1 MTKRPELVVVGGGL
15 AGLLLAAHA
24 GERFGGLLN
33 ITVIERALPKAPEA
47 SLDTRA
53 TALSR
58 GSKELLESW
67 GFWGEVSASAKAIE
81 NIHVSRKSRFGSALL
96 QDEPTQNEPMGWVVE
111 NALLQAA
118 LLERCDAAGLDVIE
132 GHEVVN
138 FMTTSDRPVLTLDD
152 QRELVAALVIIA
164 DGAES
169 SLRNKLGIGAKRHA
183 PSQFA
188 IAFNCETNGNNNG
201 IAYERFTD
209 EGPLA
214 FLPLPSSVD
223 KTLRYNV
230 IWCAHRETQSR
241 LLALDDHD
249 FIDELQAMVGWRVG
263 RVAKIGRRTGWPLSV
278 VVSRELVRS
287 RCLLLG
293 NSAHS
298 VHPVAGQGFNLSVRD
313 VHRLITLLDAEL
325 LTDNPFDS
333 LARLSDFERASVSDH
348 EQTIAATTLL
358 SGLFDTPQPV
368 IDSMSSVVLSAM
380 DILVPLRRGVANFG
394 MGRRR

>member
-1 MTKRPELVVVGGGL
+1 MAKCPELIVVGGGL
-15 AGLLLAAHA
+15 AGLMLAAHA
-24 GERFGGLLN
+24 GERFADLLN

-67 GFWGEVSASAKAIE
+67 GFWAEVSASAKAIE

-96 QDEPTQNEPMGWVVE
+96 QDDATQNEPMGWVVE
-111 NALLQAA
+111 NALLQSA
-118 LLERCDAAGLDVIE
+118 LLARCEAVAVDVIE
-132 GHEVVN
+132 GHEVVD
-138 FMTTSDRPVLTLDD
+138 FTVTSDRPVLTLDD
-152 QRELVAALVIIA
+152 ERQLVADLVIIS

-169 SLRNKLGIGAKRHA
+169 SLRNQLGIGVKRHA

-188 IAFNCETNGNNNG
+188 IAFNCETDGADTG
-201 IAYERFTD
+201 IAYERFTN

-214 FLPLPSSVD
+214 FLPLPGSGD
-223 KTLRYNV
+223 NKLRYNV
-230 IWCAHRETQSR
+230 IWCAHQATQAR
-241 LLALDDHD
+241 LLALDDQD
-249 FIDELQAMVGWRVG
+249 FIDELQAMVGWRAG
-263 RVAKIGRRTGWPLSV
+263 RIRKIGRRAGWPLSV

-293 NSAHS
+293 NSAHT

-313 VHRLITLLDAEL
+313 VDRLLALLDAEL
-325 LTDNPFDS
+325 QTQSPFDS
-333 LARLSDFERASVSDH
+333 VGRLSDFERASLSDH

-358 SGLFDTPQPV
+358 SGLFDMPQPL
-368 IDSMSSVVLSAM
+368 IDSLSSVALSAM
-380 DILVPLRRGVANFG
+380 DILPPIRRGIADFG
-394 MGRRR
+394 MGRR

>member
-1 MTKRPELVVVGGGL
+1 MAKCPELIIVGGGL

-24 GERFGGLLN
+24 GERFDDLLN
-33 ITVIERALPKAPEA
+33 VTLIERALPKVPEA

-67 GFWGEVSASAKAIE
+67 GFWAEVSASAKAIE
-81 NIHVSRKSRFGSALL
+81 NIHVSRKSRFGSAVL
-96 QDEPTQNEPMGWVVE
+96 QDEATRNEPMGWVVE

-118 LLERCDAAGLDVIE
+118 LLARCEAVSVDVIE
-132 GHEVVN
+132 GCEVVG
-138 FMTTSDRPVLTLDD
+138 FTSISDRPVLTLDD
-152 QRELVAALVIIA
+152 ERQLVADLVIIS

-169 SLRNKLGIGAKRHA
+169 SLRDQLGIGAKRHS

-188 IAFNCETNGNNNG
+188 IVFNCETDGADTG
-201 IAYERFTD
+201 MAFERFTD

-214 FLPLPSSVD
+214 FLPLPGSGD
-223 KTLRYNV
+223 NKLRYNV

-241 LLALDDHD
+241 LLALDDQD
-249 FIDELQAMVGWRVG
+249 FIDEVQAMVGWRAG
-263 RVAKIGRRTGWPLSV
+263 RVTKIGRRTGWPLSV

-293 NSAHS
+293 NSAHT

-313 VHRLITLLDAEL
+313 VDRLITLLDSEL
-325 LTDNPFDS
+325 QTQSPFDS
-333 LARLSDFERASVSDH
+333 VARLSDFERASLSDH
-348 EQTIAATTLL
+348 GQTIAATTLL
-358 SGLFDTPQPV
+358 SAVFDKPKPL
-368 IDSMSSVVLSAM
+368 IDSMSSVALFAV
-380 DILVPLRRGVANFG
+380 DILAPIRRRVADFG
-394 MGRRR
+394 MGRR

>member
-1 MTKRPELVVVGGGL
+1 MAKCPELIVVGGGL

-24 GERFGGLLN
+24 GERFGDLLK

-67 GFWGEVSASAKAIE
+67 GFWAEVSTSAKAIE

-96 QDEPTQNEPMGWVVE
+96 QDDATQNEPMGWVVE

-118 LLERCDAAGLDVIE
+118 LLARCEAVAVDVIE
-132 GHEVVN
+132 GLEVVE
-138 FMTTSDRPVLTLDD
+138 FTTTSERPVLTLDD
-152 QRELVAALVIIA
+152 ERQLVADLVIIS

-169 SLRNKLGIGAKRHA
+169 SLRNQLGISAKRHL

-188 IAFNCETNGNNNG
+188 IAFNCETDGADTG
-201 IAYERFTD
+201 IAYERFTN

-214 FLPLPSSVD
+214 FLPLPGSGD
-223 KTLRYNV
+223 NKLRYNV
-230 IWCAHRETQSR
+230 IWCAHQATQSR
-241 LLALDDHD
+241 LLALDDQD
-249 FIDELQAMVGWRVG
+249 FIDELQVMVGWRAG
-263 RVAKIGRRTGWPLSV
+263 RITKIGRRAGWPLSV

-293 NSAHS
+293 NSAHT

-313 VHRLITLLDAEL
+313 VDRLITLLGAEL
-325 LTDNPFDS
+325 QTESPFDS
-333 LARLSDFERASVSDH
+333 VARLSDFERASLSDH

-358 SGLFDTPQPV
+358 SGLFDMPQPL
-368 IDSMSSVVLSAM
+368 IDSMSSVALSAM
-380 DILVPLRRGVANFG
+380 DVLAPIRRGVADFG
-394 MGRRR
+394 MGRR

>member
-1 MTKRPELVVVGGGL
+1 MARCPELIVVGGGL

-24 GERFGGLLN
+24 GERFGDLLN

-67 GFWGEVSASAKAIE
+67 GFWAEVSASAKAIE

-96 QDEPTQNEPMGWVVE
+96 QDDATQKEPMGWVVE

-118 LLERCDAAGLDVIE
+118 LLARCEAVAVEVIE
-132 GHEVVN
+132 GHEVVDS
-138 FMTTSDRPVLTLDD
+138 TATSKRPVLTLDD
-152 QRELVAALVIIA
+152 DRQLVADLVIIS

-169 SLRNKLGIGAKRHA
+169 SLRNQLGIGAKRHA

-188 IAFNCETNGNNNG
+188 IAFNCETDGTDTG
-201 IAYERFTD
+201 IAYERFTN

-214 FLPLPSSVD
+214 FLPLPGSGD
-223 KTLRYNV
+223 NKLRYNV
-230 IWCAHRETQSR
+230 IWCAHQATQSR
-241 LLALDDHD
+241 LLALDDQD
-249 FIDELQAMVGWRVG
+249 FIDELQAMVGWRTG
-263 RVAKIGRRTGWPLSV
+263 RVTKIGRRAGWPLSV

-293 NSAHS
+293 NSAHT

-313 VHRLITLLDAEL
+313 VDRLIALLGAEL
-325 LTDNPFDS
+325 QTESPFDS
-333 LARLSDFERASVSDH
+333 LARLSDFERASLLDH
-348 EQTIAATTLL
+348 EQTIAVTTLL
-358 SGLFDTPQPV
+358 SGLFDMPQPL
-368 IDSMSSVVLSAM
+368 IDSMSSVALSAM
-380 DILVPLRRGVANFG
+380 DVLAPIRRGVADFG
-394 MGRRR
+394 MGRR

>member
-1 MTKRPELVVVGGGL
+1 MAKCPELIVVGGGL
-15 AGLLLAAHA
+15 AGLLLTAHA
-24 GERFGGLLN
+24 GERFGDLLK

-67 GFWGEVSASAKAIE
+67 GFWAEVSTSAKAIE

-96 QDEPTQNEPMGWVVE
+96 QDDATQNEPMGWVVE

-118 LLERCDAAGLDVIE
+118 LLARCEAMAVDVIE
-132 GHEVVN
+132 GLEVVD
-138 FMTTSDRPVLTLDD
+138 FTTTSERPVLTLDD
-152 QRELVAALVIIA
+152 ERQLVADLVIIS

-169 SLRNKLGIGAKRHA
+169 SLRNQLGISAKRHL

-188 IAFNCETNGNNNG
+188 IAFNCETDGADTG
-201 IAYERFTD
+201 IAYERFTN

-214 FLPLPSSVD
+214 FLPLPGSGD
-223 KTLRYNV
+223 NKLRYNV
-230 IWCAHRETQSR
+230 IWCAHEATQSR
-241 LLALDDHD
+241 LLALDDQD
-249 FIDELQAMVGWRVG
+249 FIDELQAMVGWRAG
-263 RVAKIGRRTGWPLSV
+263 RVTKIGRRAGWPLSV
-278 VVSRELVRS
+278 VVSREVVRS

-293 NSAHS
+293 NSAHT

-313 VHRLITLLDAEL
+313 VDRLITLLGAEL
-325 LTDNPFDS
+325 KTESPFDS
-333 LARLSDFERASVSDH
+333 VARLSDFERASLSDH

-358 SGLFDTPQPV
+358 SGLFDMPQPL
-368 IDSMSSVVLSAM
+368 IDSMSSVALSAM
-380 DILVPLRRGVANFG
+380 DVLAPIRRGVADFG
-394 MGRRR
+394 MGRR

>member
-1 MTKRPELVVVGGGL
+1 MAKCPELIVVGGGL

-24 GERFGGLLN
+24 GERFGDLLK

-67 GFWGEVSASAKAIE
+67 GFWAEVSTSAKAIE

-96 QDEPTQNEPMGWVVE
+96 QDDATQNEPMGWVVE

-118 LLERCDAAGLDVIE
+118 LLARCEAVAVDVIE
-132 GHEVVN
+132 GLEVVD
-138 FMTTSDRPVLTLDD
+138 FTTTSERPVLTLDD
-152 QRELVAALVIIA
+152 ERQLVADLVIIS

-169 SLRNKLGIGAKRHA
+169 SLRNQLGISAKRHL

-188 IAFNCETNGNNNG
+188 IAFNCETDGADTG
-201 IAYERFTD
+201 IAYERFTN

-214 FLPLPSSVD
+214 FLPLPGSGD
-223 KTLRYNV
+223 NKLRYNV
-230 IWCAHRETQSR
+230 IWCAHQATQSR
-241 LLALDDHD
+241 LLALDDQD
-249 FIDELQAMVGWRVG
+249 FIDELQVMVGWRAG
-263 RVAKIGRRTGWPLSV
+263 RITKIGRRAGWPLSV
-278 VVSRELVRS
+278 VLSRELVRS

-293 NSAHS
+293 NSAHT

-313 VHRLITLLDAEL
+313 VDRLITLLGAEL
-325 LTDNPFDS
+325 QTESPFDS
-333 LARLSDFERASVSDH
+333 VARLSDFERASLSDH

-358 SGLFDTPQPV
+358 SGLFDMPQPL
-368 IDSMSSVVLSAM
+368 IDSMSSVALSAM
-380 DILVPLRRGVANFG
+380 DVLAPIRRGVADFG
-394 MGRRR
+394 MGRR

>member
-1 MTKRPELVVVGGGL
+1 MAKCPELIVVGGGL

-24 GERFGGLLN
+24 GERFGDLLN
-33 ITVIERALPKAPEA
+33 ITVIERTLPKAPEA

-67 GFWGEVSASAKAIE
+67 GFWAEVSASAKAIE

-96 QDEPTQNEPMGWVVE
+96 QDDAIENEPMGWVVE

-118 LLERCDAAGLDVIE
+118 LLARCDAVAVNVVE

-138 FMTTSDRPVLTLDD
+138 FTTTSDRPVLTLDD
-152 QRELVAALVIIA
+152 ERQLVADLVIIS

-169 SLRNKLGIGAKRHA
+169 SLRNQLGIGAKRHA

-188 IAFNCETNGNNNG
+188 IAFNCETDGVDTG
-201 IAYERFTD
+201 IAYERFTN

-214 FLPLPSSVD
+214 FLPLPGSD
-223 KTLRYNV
+223 DNKLRYNV
-230 IWCAHRETQSR
+230 IWCAHQATQSR
-241 LLALDDHD
+241 LLALDDQD
-249 FIDELQAMVGWRVG
+249 FIGELQAMVGWRAG
-263 RVAKIGRRTGWPLSV
+263 RVTKIGRRVGWPLSV
-278 VVSRELVRS
+278 VLSRELVRS

-293 NSAHS
+293 NSAHT

-313 VHRLITLLDAEL
+313 VDRLIALLDAEL
-325 LTDNPFDS
+325 QAQSPFDS
-333 LARLSDFERASVSDH
+333 VARLSDFERASLLDH
-348 EQTIAATTLL
+348 EQTIAATILL
-358 SGLFDTPQPV
+358 SGLFDMPQPLM
-368 IDSMSSVVLSAM
+368 DSMSSVALSAT
-380 DILVPLRRGVANFG
+380 DVVAPIRRGVANFG
-394 MGRRR
+394 MGRR

>member
-1 MTKRPELVVVGGGL
+1 MAKCPELIVVGGGL

-24 GERFGGLLN
+24 GERFGDLLK

-67 GFWGEVSASAKAIE
+67 GFWAEVSTSAKAIE

-96 QDEPTQNEPMGWVVE
+96 QDDATQNEPMGWVVE

-118 LLERCDAAGLDVIE
+118 LLARCEAVAVDVIE
-132 GHEVVN
+132 GLEVVD
-138 FMTTSDRPVLTLDD
+138 FTATSERPVLTLDD
-152 QRELVAALVIIA
+152 ERQLVADLVIIS

-169 SLRNKLGIGAKRHA
+169 SLRNQLGISAKRHV

-188 IAFNCETNGNNNG
+188 IAFNCETDGADTG
-201 IAYERFTD
+201 IAYERFTN

-214 FLPLPSSVD
+214 FLPLPGSRD
-223 KTLRYNV
+223 NKLRYNV
-230 IWCAHRETQSR
+230 IWCAHQATQSR
-241 LLALDDHD
+241 LLALDDQD
-249 FIDELQAMVGWRVG
+249 FIDELQAMVGWRAG
-263 RVAKIGRRTGWPLSV
+263 RVTKIGRRAGWPLSV

-293 NSAHS
+293 NSAHT

-313 VHRLITLLDAEL
+313 VDRLITLLGAEL
-325 LTDNPFDS
+325 QTESPFDS
-333 LARLSDFERASVSDH
+333 VARLSDFERASLSDH

-358 SGLFDTPQPV
+358 SGLFDMPQPL
-368 IDSMSSVVLSAM
+368 IDSMSSVALSAI
-380 DILVPLRRGVANFG
+380 DVLAPIRRGVADFG
-394 MGRRR
+394 MGRR

>member
-1 MTKRPELVVVGGGL
+1 MAKCPELIVVGGGL

-67 GFWGEVSASAKAIE
+67 GFWAEVSASAKAIE

-96 QDEPTQNEPMGWVVE
+96 QDEFTQNEPMGWVVE

-118 LLERCDAAGLDVIE
+118 LLARCEAAAVDVIE
-132 GHEVVN
+132 GHEVVD
-138 FMTTSDRPVLTLDD
+138 FTTTSERPVLTLDD
-152 QRELVAALVIIA
+152 ERQLVADLVIIS

-169 SLRNKLGIGAKRHA
+169 SLRNQLGIGVKRHA

-188 IAFNCETNGNNNG
+188 IAFNCETDGADTG
-201 IAYERFTD
+201 IAYERFTN

-214 FLPLPSSVD
+214 FLPLPASGD
-223 KTLRYNV
+223 NKLRYNV
-230 IWCAHRETQSR
+230 IWCAHQATQSR
-241 LLALDDHD
+241 LLALDDQD
-249 FIDELQAMVGWRVG
+249 FIDELQAMVGWRAG
-263 RVAKIGRRTGWPLSV
+263 RVTKIGRRAGWPLSV

-293 NSAHS
+293 NSAHT

-313 VHRLITLLDAEL
+313 VDRLIALLGAEL
-325 LTDNPFDS
+325 QAESPFNS
-333 LARLSDFERASVSDH
+333 VARLSDFERASLSDH

-358 SGLFDTPQPV
+358 SGLFDMPQPL
-368 IDSMSSVVLSAM
+368 IDSMSSVALSAM
-380 DILVPLRRGVANFG
+380 DVLAPIRRGVADFG
-394 MGRRR
+394 MGRR

>member
-1 MTKRPELVVVGGGL
+1 MAKYPELIVVGGGL

-24 GERFGGLLN
+24 GERFGDLLK

-67 GFWGEVSASAKAIE
+67 GFWAEVSTSAKAIE

-96 QDEPTQNEPMGWVVE
+96 QDDATQNEPMGWVVE

-118 LLERCDAAGLDVIE
+118 LLARCEAVAVDVIE
-132 GHEVVN
+132 GLEVVD
-138 FMTTSDRPVLTLDD
+138 FTTTSERPVLTLDD
-152 QRELVAALVIIA
+152 ERQLVADLVIIS

-169 SLRNKLGIGAKRHA
+169 SLRNQLGISAKRHV

-188 IAFNCETNGNNNG
+188 IAFNCETDGADTG
-201 IAYERFTD
+201 IAYERFTN

-214 FLPLPSSVD
+214 FLPLPGSGD
-223 KTLRYNV
+223 NKLRYNV
-230 IWCAHRETQSR
+230 IWCAHQATQSR
-241 LLALDDHD
+241 LLALDDQD
-249 FIDELQAMVGWRVG
+249 FIDELQAMVGWRAG
-263 RVAKIGRRTGWPLSV
+263 RVTKIGRRAGWPLSV

-293 NSAHS
+293 NSAHT

-313 VHRLITLLDAEL
+313 VDRLITLLGAEL
-325 LTDNPFDS
+325 QTESPFDS
-333 LARLSDFERASVSDH
+333 VARLSDFERASLSDH

-358 SGLFDTPQPV
+358 SGLFDMPHPL
-368 IDSMSSVVLSAM
+368 IDSMSSVALSAI
-380 DILVPLRRGVANFG
+380 DVLAPIRRGVVDFG
-394 MGRRR
+394 MGRR

>member
-1 MTKRPELVVVGGGL
+1 MAKCPELVVVGGGL

-24 GERFGGLLN
+24 GERFRDLLN

-58 GSKELLESW
+58 GSKKLLELW
-67 GFWGEVSASAKAIE
+67 GFWDDVSVSAKAIE
-81 NIHVSRKSRFGSALL
+81 NIHVSRKSRFGSAFL
-96 QDEPTQNEPMGWVVE
+96 QDEATQNEPMGWVVE
-111 NALLQAA
+111 NALLQSA
-118 LLERCDAAGLDVIE
+118 LLTRCAAAGVEIVE
-132 GHEVVN
+132 GHEVVD
-138 FMTTSDRPVLTLDD
+138 FTTTSERPVLALDD
-152 QRELVAALVIIA
+152 HRNLVADLVIIA

-169 SLRNKLGIGAKRHA
+169 SLRNQLGIGVIRHA

-188 IAFNCETNGNNNG
+188 VAFNCETDGADNG

-214 FLPLPSSVD
+214 FLPLPGSGGN
-223 KTLRYNV
+223 KLRYNV
-230 IWCAHRETQSR
+230 IWCAHEKTQSR
-241 LLALDDHD
+241 LLRLDDQA
-249 FIDELQAMVGWRVG
+249 FIDELQAMVGWKVG
-263 RVAKIGRRTGWPLSV
+263 RVAKIGRRAGWPLSV

-293 NSAHS
+293 NSAHT

-313 VHRLITLLDAEL
+313 VERLVALLDAEL
-325 LTDNPFDS
+325 ATEYPFDS
-333 LARLSDFERASVSDH
+333 VARLSNFERASQSDH

-358 SGLFDTPQPV
+358 SGLFDTPHPL
-368 IDSMSSVVLSAM
+368 IDSMSSVALSAI
-380 DILVPLRRGVANFG
+380 DVLTPLRKGVANFG
-394 MGRRR
+394 MGRR

>member
-1 MTKRPELVVVGGGL
+1 MAKCPELIVVGGGL

-24 GERFGGLLN
+24 GERFGDLLN
-33 ITVIERALPKAPEA
+33 ITVIERTLPKAPEA

-67 GFWGEVSASAKAIE
+67 GFWAEVSASAKAIE

-96 QDEPTQNEPMGWVVE
+96 QDDAIENEPMGWVVE

-118 LLERCDAAGLDVIE
+118 LLARCDAVAVNVVE

-138 FMTTSDRPVLTLDD
+138 FTTTSDRPVLTLDD
-152 QRELVAALVIIA
+152 ERQLVADLVIIS

-169 SLRNKLGIGAKRHA
+169 SLRNQLGIGAKRHA

-188 IAFNCETNGNNNG
+188 IAFNCETDGVDTG
-201 IAYERFTD
+201 IAYERFTN
-209 EGPLA
+209 ERPLA
-214 FLPLPSSVD
+214 FLPLPGSD
-223 KTLRYNV
+223 DNKLRYNV
-230 IWCAHRETQSR
+230 IWCAHQATQSR
-241 LLALDDHD
+241 LLALDDQD
-249 FIDELQAMVGWRVG
+249 FIGELQAMVGWRAG
-263 RVAKIGRRTGWPLSV
+263 RVTKIGRRVGWPLSV

-293 NSAHS
+293 NSAHT

-313 VHRLITLLDAEL
+313 VDRLIALLDVEL
-325 LTDNPFDS
+325 QAQSPFDS
-333 LARLSDFERASVSDH
+333 VARLSDFERASLLDH
-348 EQTIAATTLL
+348 EQTIAATILL
-358 SGLFDTPQPV
+358 SGLFDMPQPLM
-368 IDSMSSVVLSAM
+368 DSMSSVALSAT
-380 DILVPLRRGVANFG
+380 DVVAPIRRGVANFG
-394 MGRRR
+394 MGRR

>member
-1 MTKRPELVVVGGGL
+1 MAKCPDLIVVGGGL

-24 GERFGGLLN
+24 GERFGDLLK

-67 GFWGEVSASAKAIE
+67 GFWAEVSTSAKAIE

-96 QDEPTQNEPMGWVVE
+96 QDDATQNEPMGWVVE

-118 LLERCDAAGLDVIE
+118 LLARCEAVAVDVIE
-132 GHEVVN
+132 GLEVVD
-138 FMTTSDRPVLTLDD
+138 FTTTSERPVLTLDD
-152 QRELVAALVIIA
+152 ERQLVADLVIIS

-169 SLRNKLGIGAKRHA
+169 SLRNQLGISAKRHV

-188 IAFNCETNGNNNG
+188 IAFNCETDGADTG
-201 IAYERFTD
+201 IAYERFTN

-214 FLPLPSSVD
+214 FLPLPGSGD
-223 KTLRYNV
+223 NKLRYNV
-230 IWCAHRETQSR
+230 IWCAHQATQSR
-241 LLALDDHD
+241 LLALDDQD
-249 FIDELQAMVGWRVG
+249 FIDELQAMVGWRAG
-263 RVAKIGRRTGWPLSV
+263 RVTKIGRRAGWPLSV

-293 NSAHS
+293 NSAHT

-313 VHRLITLLDAEL
+313 VDRLITLLGAEL
-325 LTDNPFDS
+325 QTESPFDS
-333 LARLSDFERASVSDH
+333 VARLSNFERASLSDH

-358 SGLFDTPQPV
+358 SGLFDMPQPL
-368 IDSMSSVVLSAM
+368 IDSMSSVALSAM
-380 DILVPLRRGVANFG
+380 DVLAPIRRGVADFG
-394 MGRRR
+394 MGRR

>member
-1 MTKRPELVVVGGGL
+1 MAKCPELIVVGGGL

-24 GERFGGLLN
+24 GERFGDLLK

-67 GFWGEVSASAKAIE
+67 GFWAEVSTSAKAIE

-96 QDEPTQNEPMGWVVE
+96 QDDATQNEPMGWVVE

-118 LLERCDAAGLDVIE
+118 LLARCEAVAVDVIE
-132 GHEVVN
+132 GLEVVD
-138 FMTTSDRPVLTLDD
+138 FTIISERPVLTLDD
-152 QRELVAALVIIA
+152 ERQLVADLVIIS

-169 SLRNKLGIGAKRHA
+169 SLRNQLGISAKRHV

-188 IAFNCETNGNNNG
+188 IAFNCETDGADTG
-201 IAYERFTD
+201 IAYERFTN

-214 FLPLPSSVD
+214 FLPLPGSGD
-223 KTLRYNV
+223 NKLRYNV
-230 IWCAHRETQSR
+230 IWCAHQATQSR
-241 LLALDDHD
+241 LLALDDQD
-249 FIDELQAMVGWRVG
+249 FIDELQAMVGWRAG
-263 RVAKIGRRTGWPLSV
+263 RVTKIGRRAGWPLSV

-293 NSAHS
+293 NSAHT

-313 VHRLITLLDAEL
+313 VDRLITLLGAEL
-325 LTDNPFDS
+325 QTESPFDS
-333 LARLSDFERASVSDH
+333 VARLSDFERASLSDH

-358 SGLFDTPQPV
+358 SGLFDMPQPL
-368 IDSMSSVVLSAM
+368 IDSMSSVALSAM
-380 DILVPLRRGVANFG
+380 DVLAPIRRGVADFG
-394 MGRRR
+394 MGRR